1 MKDLTNRVELMREA
15 FERGK
20 KAVLLRPT
28 VGQGTAI
35 TKVRLT
41 DGYTCEVEDGAW
53 KLVVDM
59 AEKHGGA
66 NSGPNSGVIGR
77 GALGSCLAIG
87 YARWAVVMNIPIE
100 SLEVEVQTDY
110 DVRGEL
116 GLADITP
123 SYTGIRYT
131 VRIESPAPREEVQKM
146 LDRADMLSPYLDIF
160 ANPHK
165 IDRIV
170 EYRQSVQAEEEI
182 YREA

>member
-1 MKDLTNRVELMREA
+1 MKDQTNRVELMREA

-20 KAVLLRPT
+20 KAILLRPT

-41 DGYTCEVEDGAW
+41 EGYTCEIEDGAW

-66 NSGPNSGVIGR
+66 NGGPNPGVIGR

-87 YARWAVVMNIPIE
+87 YARWAAVMDIPIE
-100 SLEVEVQTDY
+100 SLEVEVHADY

-123 SYTGIRYT
+123 SYTGIRFT
-131 VRIESPAPREEVQKM
+131 VRIESPAPKEEVERM
-146 LDRADMLSPYLDIF
+146 LNRADMLSPYLDLF
-160 ANPHK
+160 ANPHR

-170 EYRQSVQAEEEI
+170 EYQQSTQAREEI